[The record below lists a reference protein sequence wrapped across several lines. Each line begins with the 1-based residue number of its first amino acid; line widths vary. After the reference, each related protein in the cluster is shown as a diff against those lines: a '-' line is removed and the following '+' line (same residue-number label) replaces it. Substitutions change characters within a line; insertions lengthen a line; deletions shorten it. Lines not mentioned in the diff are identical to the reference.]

1 MIFDREGATTV
12 VFQEKVSLG
21 KFRENLQEAYSRV
34 AKDHLIL
41 NLFSFGKLSG
51 NDLLEFLELSDR
63 HRAAGK
69 SFVLVSAAIRYDEVP
84 DELCLVPS
92 IQEARDFIEMEE
104 IERDLDL

>member
-1 MIFDREGATTV
+1 MIFDKEGATTV
-12 VFQEKVSLG
+12 VLQENVSLK
-21 KFRENLQEAYSRV
+21 KFRENLEGAYPRV

-63 HRAAGK
+63 HRGAGK
-69 SFVLVSAAIRYDEVP
+69 SFVMVSTAIPYDEVP

-104 IERDLDL
+104 IERELDL